1 MEVKMV
7 CRSYFQP
14 NSIRETIDI
23 LARFRGNARII
34 AGGTD
39 LVIELKTQKR
49 KVEAL
54 VDISKVEGLS
64 DIKIDGNMLHLG
76 AMVTHT
82 QASKSDVILK
92 RTPVLAEACSTVGS
106 PQIRNMGTLVGNI
119 VNAMP
124 AADGACALIALC
136 GRLRIVG
143 EDGHERLQPIE
154 EVYKGPGESLIDS
167 TREMVTEVEF
177 PVPTAQSGSSFQRL
191 SRRKALSLPVLNEAV
206 WVCLDQGLKKFEDAR
221 IVIGPVSPLPFRA
234 KNAENFLKGAMVTR
248 DIVKKAALVASEE
261 SSPRTSIRGGKEYRQ
276 QMVSVLMERAVGQ
289 ALSRIDPMFSNF
301 MT

>member
-1 MEVKMV
+1 MY
-7 CRSYFQP
+7 CQSYYQP
-14 NSIRETIDI
+14 ETVQKAIEI
-23 LARFRGNARII
+23 LRKFDGEARII

-39 LVIELKTQKR
+39 LMIDLKSQR
-49 KVEAL
+49 KKVTVL
-54 VDISKVEGLS
+54 VDISKINGL
-64 DIKIDGNMLHLG
+64 DQVRMNHNHIHIG
-76 AMVTHT
+76 ARVTHF
-82 QASKSDVILK
+82 QAIKSDLILK
-92 RTPVLAEACSTVGS
+92 WAPVLAEACAAVGS

-124 AADGACALIALC
+124 AADGACALIALS

-143 EDGHERLQPIE
+143 EGGHERVQPIE
-154 EVYKGPGESLIDS
+154 EIYKGPGESVIDS

-191 SRRKALSLPVLNEAV
+191 SRRRALSLPVLNEAIF
-206 WVCLDQGLKKFEDAR
+206 VCLDRDLKQFKDVR
-221 IVIGPVSPLPFRA
+221 IVVGPVSPLPFRA
-234 KNAENFLKGAMVTR
+234 KNAENLLKGAMVTR

-261 SSPRTSIRGGKEYRQ
+261 TSPRTSIRGGKEYRQ
-276 QMVSVLMERAVGQ
+276 QMVSVLMERGMGQ